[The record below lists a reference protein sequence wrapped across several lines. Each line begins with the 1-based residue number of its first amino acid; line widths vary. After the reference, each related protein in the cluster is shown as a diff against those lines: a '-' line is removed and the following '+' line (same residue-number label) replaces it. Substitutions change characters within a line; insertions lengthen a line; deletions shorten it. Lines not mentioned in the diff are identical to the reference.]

1 MLNKEW
7 DLGPLGKHSGW
18 MGALLA
24 LGGKTAYD
32 MASKY
37 GLVDKAKDAADKA
50 KDAVKDRAT

>member
-1 MLNKEW
+1 M
-7 DLGPLGKHSGW
+7 
-18 MGALLA
+18 MALVA

-37 GLVDKAKDAADKA
+37 GLIGKAEDAAKKA